1 MRRQTANKAF
11 SPASHHYVDCSVGFF
26 LHRHILICTHACI
39 YFTGVS
45 GHHSFYSSFN
55 FLLHVLSCKV
65 LSLII
70 PQPLRCGSLW
80 GGGERGC
87 KSVVANKKSLKLWAN
102 RKQMI
107 SIPECKLPLT
117 EMHERIITGKPAAI
131 FHPVTSWITAITPEK
146 QAASPALTWQSPLD
160 VVVCTKQP
168 YSLTGIYSFLC
179 LQTDNY
185 CALPQA
191 CN

>member
-1 MRRQTANKAF
+1 MSYQYEHCF
-11 SPASHHYVDCSVGFF
+11 VGFF
-26 LHRHILICTHACI
+26 LHRRTRICTHTCI

-45 GHHSFYSSFN
+45 SRHSFYSSFN

-70 PQPLRCGSLW
+70 PQPLRCGLL
-80 GGGERGC
+80 GGEGC
-87 KSVVANKKSLKLWAN
+87 KSMVANKKSLKLWAN

-107 SIPECKLPLT
+107 SIPEYKLPLT

-131 FHPVTSWITAITPEK
+131 FHPVTSWIPAITLK
-146 QAASPALTWQSPLD
+146 QQAASPALPRQSSF
-160 VVVCTKQP
+160 VVVSTKQP
-168 YSLTGIYSFLC
+168 CTLTGIYSFSC
-179 LQTDNY
+179 LQADNY
-185 CALPQA
+185 CALPQV

>member
-1 MRRQTANKAF
+1 MWTALWASSYLRR
-11 SPASHHYVDCSVGFF
+11 HV
-26 LHRHILICTHACI
+26 RICTCARI

-45 GHHSFYSSFN
+45 SHHSLYSSFN

-70 PQPLRCGSLW
+70 PQPLRCGLL
-80 GGGERGC
+80 GGGEGC

-107 SIPECKLPLT
+107 SIPECKLPST

-131 FHPVTSWITAITPEK
+131 FHPVTSWITAIALKK
-146 QAASPALTWQSPLD
+146 QAASRTLTWQSSVD
-160 VVVCTKQP
+160 VVCTKQP
-168 YSLTGIYSFLC
+168 YTLTGIYSFSY
-179 LQTDNY
+179 LQTHNY